1 MIKKRRVIVLT
12 VMLLIPYS
20 VLAEQISFV
29 YDDHGRRDP
38 FWPLV
43 TSTGVISDYDS
54 DYSPSE
60 LVLEGIISDSQG
72 KNMAIIN
79 GRIVKLDEQIGQ
91 YTVTKIDKESITLTT
106 DKQKFEVKLKK
117 EE

>member
-1 MIKKRRVIVLT
+1 MTKKRLVIVLT
-12 VMLLIPYS
+12 ATLLIPYS
-20 VLAEQISFV
+20 VLAQQISFV
-29 YDDHGRRDP
+29 YYDHALRDP

-43 TSTGVISDYDS
+43 TSTGVISNYDS

-60 LVLEGIISDSQG
+60 LVLEGIISDAHG

-91 YTVTKIDKESITLTT
+91 YTVTKIDKKSITLTT
-106 DKQKFEVKLKK
+106 DRQKFEVKLKK

>member
-1 MIKKRRVIVLT
+1 MKKRPYFILT
-12 VMLLIPYS
+12 LIILLSHP
-20 VLAEQISFV
+20 VLAEQASFV

-38 FWPLV
+38 FGPLV
-43 TSTGVISDYDS
+43 TSTGVMFSYDS

-60 LVLEGIISDSQG
+60 LVLEGIISDAQG
-72 KNMAIIN
+72 SNLAIIN
-79 GRIVKLDEQIGQ
+79 GRVIKLNEQIGK
-91 YTVTKIDKESITLTT
+91 YKVTKINKDSITLTT